1 MEYQTMSTEE
11 YALQRCI
18 KFGRRNAKLREQN
31 GQLRFSRLNYMVL
44 SLLGWGLFVA
54 SAAGWLPK

>member
-1 MEYQTMSTEE
+1 MSTEE
-11 YALQRCI
+11 YTLQRCI

-54 SAAGWLPK
+54 SAAGWLPQ